1 MSFPMKRQLVGMD
14 LEDQEEP
21 GTYPTLFDPE
31 SETKAPGEQI
41 DLQLC
46 LESPHLREDHVLT
59 DLTDKQ
65 LKSRLGRMSLNAK
78 TSITEQ
84 GVPTLYV
91 TFGLLKWFEKFDSQ
105 VQVLSP
111 LLLFPVEIERENVE
125 SPWFMKLQ
133 EEEVLPNHSLAQLM
147 SNNFAMRFP
156 DLPDGEDGDS
166 PTWRLRYFAAIQNA
180 IRHQTNWEI
189 HDECTLGI
197 FSFQKIAMWDD
208 LGKNQDQIVEHDIC
222 RAIAG
227 DQSVH
232 LKVPEGLPR
241 ARDLDA
247 VAHPAMTYHILDSDS
262 SQHEAIEAAKRGASL
277 VLDGPPG
284 TGKSQ
289 TIANIIAEFLAVG
302 KSVLFVSEKSAALE
316 VVKRRLDKRAL
327 GDFCLECHS
336 HKSNKKQVIDELGRC
351 LNLPAETYK
360 DQSED
365 LNRLFETREALN
377 AYVRALHEVRQP
389 LGLSAFQ
396 VHGRLATIQICG
408 ISRCSVPDF
417 SGMTLARLRKIQ
429 DLLDHLPDCR
439 NAILNHSS
447 HPWRGSK
454 KQRHSLNLRSDL
466 EHHFER
472 LDHGLARIRAAAP
485 MLAGLGF
492 LPSEPSITAW
502 LDALELVKDAPSY
515 PLIPAEWFQEN
526 PRQVASGYVQ
536 LDQLTRAY
544 RQARD
549 ALPEFSEEAVLRVNT
564 DALKALR
571 TPLGNGETCLLPHNH
586 TTVLTLRS
594 HLQGVAA
601 PLLTLTD
608 RAKTTNRALEG
619 VLEVLGLKPCPLA
632 VRGIG
637 KVQELLGLVG
647 KVAPIRRSWLER
659 QKRQEIQKVIDRCR
673 EEDALNGECRLK
685 LLDRML
691 PKAFD
696 PEFAAL
702 VHRSQSYQSRWKRL
716 LPGWW
721 MLRGKLGAL
730 YFRSLPD
737 TSILLS
743 DIRVL
748 NDYHRRL
755 DYTRQV
761 TKQYAEQ
768 LIIREDGEA
777 DWERTT
783 EGLIVCE
790 QFDSLFRPFPEL
802 KEILVDPSRIDQ
814 DAFTSALDLLSE
826 EYQAFQ
832 QAVPPVAQFIDLG
845 SVLGSE
851 SKQSEISAK
860 DFAKWLE
867 RQSHSLESQ
876 LSTLGS
882 VPELLKPTQDV
893 SLGELPA
900 RLQSIEMLRRYG
912 ARIDQLSASL
922 RLSSETSEVRDRD
935 WTDLRSKAEWTTRF
949 LDHYADHPPESLVRA
964 ATRPEIRQEVTAAV
978 RTNLES
984 RTDEFLTSWEYLTQ
998 LFEPDQEVST
1008 GIRVGQTHQDAL
1020 HDWVQARRRDTHL
1033 IQEWVKFCE
1042 LREQITQAGLA
1053 VILSELFDGTLSI
1066 EEATKGFLVQ
1076 FYRSWLDAVYE
1087 HDPALRRFA
1096 TDVHERQI
1104 DQFRNLDRDTVR
1116 DSFKRIREARLSD
1129 PARPSAVAFHAPSSS
1144 ELGTLLREVNKKK
1157 RHLPLRQLFA
1167 RIPTVLLRLKP
1178 CLMMSPLAVST
1189 YLNTREIRFDVVIF
1203 DEASQVRPYDA
1214 ITSIYRGRQLVV
1226 AGDQKQLPPTT
1237 FFERTASDE
1246 EVSTEEDETEE
1257 TLADFESILDK
1268 CSALGLPHYLLHW
1281 HYRSRREPLIAFSN
1295 RHFYGNKLV
1304 TFPSVLDTGEMPA
1317 VRFEYVSEGRWKSG
1331 SGGFNPLEALKTAE
1345 LVMTHFRIN
1354 PSRSLGVIAFSQR
1367 QQMAILDELERLRRK
1382 DSSYEDFFSEDQ
1394 EETFF
1399 VKNLENVQ
1407 GDERDFIFLSIGY
1420 GPDEKSG
1427 QVAMRFG
1434 PLNRQGG
1441 ERRLN
1446 VAVTRARWEMT
1457 VISSM
1462 RSHDIDL
1469 SRTTATGAKLLRAYL
1484 DFAERGISA
1493 LGEEVTQVGEEP
1505 YDSPFEQ
1512 QVAEALEQRG
1522 MGVRRQV
1529 GCSGYRIDLALVDP
1543 SKPGRF
1549 VLGIECDGSTYHNSA
1564 TARDRDR
1571 LRQEVLESLGWRIVR
1586 IWSTDWV
1593 KDPSSQI
1600 NRVVAA
1606 FGQSLVEAT
1615 EPPAS
1620 ADENVTVERP
1630 ANEVPA
1636 STDHNGPKD
1645 PNPPAVIYQKIEDV
1659 PSSSIEGLILSAL
1672 ETYGVTKESELTVSV
1687 ARQLGFQRTGAKIRA
1702 RIGGCFTDL
1711 LTEKKIV
1718 RTDENGLKLSSA
1730 SGLRLA

>member
-1 MSFPMKRQLVGMD
+1 MATSLNARVEEWRSQLLDTSKRNRLISLSLGRAGAVKLVHPGAELLWTKLVRKGSTMSFPLKQQLVGMAVED
-14 LEDQEEP
+14 LEGEP
-21 GTYPTLFDPE
+21 LGTYPSPFDPE
-31 SETKAPGEQI
+31 TETKAPGEHI
-41 DLQLC
+41 DINLC
-46 LESPHLREDHVLT
+46 LESPRLRESHVLT

-91 TFGLLKWFEKFDSQ
+91 TFGLLKWFENSDSQ

-111 LLLFPVEIERENVE
+111 LLLFPVEMERENVE

-147 SNNFAMRFP
+147 SNNLAMQFP
-156 DLPDGEDGDS
+156 ELPDDEDGDS

-189 HDECTLGI
+189 LDECTLGI

-222 RAIAG
+222 RAVAG
-227 DQSVH
+227 DQSVR
-232 LKVPEGLPR
+232 LKAPEGLPR
-241 ARDLDA
+241 ACDLDA
-247 VAHPAMTYHILDSDS
+247 VAHPVMTYHILDSDS

-316 VVKRRLDKRAL
+316 VVKRRLDKRRL

-336 HKSNKKQVIDELGRC
+336 HKANKKQVIDELGRC
-351 LNLPAETYK
+351 LNLPAETHK
-360 DQSED
+360 DHSED

-396 VHGRLATIQICG
+396 VHGRLAAIQTG
-408 ISRCSVPDF
+408 GVSRCPVPDV
-417 SGMTLARLRKIQ
+417 SGMTRNRLLKIQ
-429 DLLDHLPDCR
+429 DLLDPLPDCR
-439 NAILNHSS
+439 NAILNHAS

-454 KQRHSLNLRSDL
+454 KQRHSLNLRSDI
-466 EHHFER
+466 EHHFKR
-472 LDHGLARIRAAAP
+472 LDHGLARICADAP

-549 ALPEFSEEAVLRVNT
+549 ALPEFSEEAVLRVNN
-564 DALKALR
+564 DPLKALR
-571 TPLGNGETCLLPHNH
+571 TPFGNGETCLLPHDH

-594 HLQGVAA
+594 HLQSVAA
-601 PLLTLTD
+601 TLRTLTD
-608 RAKTTNRALEG
+608 RAKATNRALEG
-619 VLEVLGLKPCPLA
+619 VLEVLGLKPRALA
-632 VRGIG
+632 ARGIG

-647 KVAPIRRSWLER
+647 KVAPIRRSWLDP
-659 QKRQEIQKVIDRCR
+659 QKRQEIQKLIDQCR
-673 EEDALNGECRLK
+673 EEDTLNGECRLK
-685 LLDRML
+685 LFDRML
-691 PKAFD
+691 PKGFD

-702 VHRSQSYQSRWKRL
+702 AHRSQSYRSGWKRL

-721 MLRGKLGAL
+721 MLRRRLVAL
-730 YFRSLPD
+730 YSGGAPD
-737 TSILLS
+737 TSLLLS
-743 DIRVL
+743 DMQAL
-748 NDYHRRL
+748 NEYHRRL
-755 DYTRQV
+755 DYARQV
-761 TKQYAEQ
+761 KQQYAEQ

-783 EGLIVCE
+783 EGLKGCE
-790 QFDSLFRPFPEL
+790 QFDPLLRAFPEL
-802 KEILVDPSRIDQ
+802 KDILVDPSLIDQ
-814 DAFTSALDLLSE
+814 DALRSALDLLSE
-826 EYQAFQ
+826 EYQAFRES
-832 QAVPPVAQFIDLG
+832 AVPPVAQFIDLG

-860 DFAKWLE
+860 VFAEWLE

-882 VPELLKPTQDV
+882 VPELLKPTKDV

-900 RLQSIEMLRRYG
+900 RLQSIEGLRRYG

-922 RLSSETSEVRDRD
+922 RLSSEASEVRDRD

-984 RTDEFLTSWEYLTQ
+984 LTDEFLTSWEYLTQ

-1008 GIRVGQTHQDAL
+1008 GIRVGQTHLDAL

-1053 VILSELFDGTLSI
+1053 VILSELFDGTLSV
-1066 EEATKGFLVQ
+1066 EEAKNAFLVR
-1076 FYRSWLDAVYE
+1076 FYRSWLDGVYE
-1087 HDPALRRFA
+1087 HEPALRRFA
-1096 TDVHERQI
+1096 TEVHERQI
-1104 DQFRNLDRDTVR
+1104 DQFRNLDRESLQGSST
-1116 DSFKRIREARLSD
+1116 RIREALLSD
-1129 PARPSAVAFHAPSSS
+1129 PARHRAAALDAPSSS
-1144 ELGTLLREVNKKK
+1144 ELGILLHEVNKKK

-1214 ITSIYRGRQLVV
+1214 ISSIYRGRQLVV
-1226 AGDQKQLPPTT
+1226 AGDNKQLPPTT
-1237 FFERTASDE
+1237 FFERTTSNDE
-1246 EVSTEEDETEE
+1246 LTPEDDQQEES
-1257 TLADFESILDK
+1257 LSDFESILDVCCK
-1268 CSALGLPHYLLHW
+1268 LGLPRCSLRW
-1281 HYRSRREPLIAFSN
+1281 HYRSRREDLITFSN
-1295 RHFYGNKLV
+1295 QHFYDNKLV
-1304 TFPSVLDTGEMPA
+1304 TFPSVLDTGDSPA
-1317 VRFEYVSEGRWKSG
+1317 VRFEYLPNGRWKSG
-1331 SGGFNPLEALKTAE
+1331 SSGGFNPLEALRTAE
-1345 LVMTHFRIN
+1345 LVMSHFRIN

-1367 QQMAILDELERLRRK
+1367 QQMAILDELEKLRRK
-1382 DSSYEDFFSEDQ
+1382 DSSYEDFFSESR

-1420 GPDEKSG
+1420 GPDADEKK

-1469 SRTTATGAKLLRAYL
+1469 SRTTAKGAKLLRAYL

-1493 LGEEVTQVGEEP
+1493 LGEEVTQVGEDP

-1512 QVAEALEQRG
+1512 QVAEALKQRG
-1522 MGVRRQV
+1522 MEVRRQV

-1549 VLGIECDGSTYHNSA
+1549 VLGIECDGATYHNSA

-1593 KDPSSQI
+1593 RDPISQI

-1606 FGQSLVEAT
+1606 FERHLVEAT
-1615 EPPAS
+1615 EPPAP
-1620 ADENVTVERP
+1620 ADRTGTVERP
-1630 ANEVPA
+1630 VDEVPV
-1636 STDHNGPKD
+1636 STNHNGPKTSNT
-1645 PNPPAVIYQKIEDV
+1645 PR
-1659 PSSSIEGLILSAL
+1659 SITRRSRM
-1672 ETYGVTKESELTVSV
+1672 S
-1687 ARQLGFQRTGAKIRA
+1687 RRP
-1702 RIGGCFTDL
+1702 
-1711 LTEKKIV
+1711 
-1718 RTDENGLKLSSA
+1718 
-1730 SGLRLA
+1730 